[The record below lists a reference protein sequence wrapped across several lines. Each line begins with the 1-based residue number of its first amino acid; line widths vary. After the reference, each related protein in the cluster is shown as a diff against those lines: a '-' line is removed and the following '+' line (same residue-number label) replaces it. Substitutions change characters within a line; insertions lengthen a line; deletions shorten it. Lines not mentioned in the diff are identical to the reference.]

1 MGMDVYGRNPTEP
14 AGEYFRAN
22 VWGWRPIHALIRVAN
37 DLADGNLFDEET
49 LDLMGH
55 NDGAGLE
62 RQNECTTLAYI
73 LGKLLTPERLEQI
86 GFVVIDNEINY
97 PIFGDDDLV
106 VDEEGRLLKKSEV
119 EFDDANT
126 VRSAYGTTFDHVK
139 KFIEFL
145 KYCGGFEVN

>member
-22 VWGWRPIHALIRVAN
+22 VWSWRPIHLLIRVAN
-37 DLADGNLFDEET
+37 DLADGNLFDEDT
-49 LDLMGH
+49 LESMAH

-62 RQNECTTLAYI
+62 RQNECTTLAWI
-73 LGKLLTPERLEQI
+73 MDKLLTKDKLEEI
-86 GFVVIDNEINY
+86 GFIVQDDEINF
-97 PIFGDDDLV
+97 PIWQDHDEQLV
-106 VDEEGRLLKKSEV
+106 VDASGVLKQFKEV
-119 EFDDANT
+119 DDPNT
-126 VRSAYGTTFDHVK
+126 VRNAYGTTFDHVK